1 MDWDKQ
7 VYSSMVSS
15 IAYDGEAKEMY
26 VTWTRGK
33 RSIFSGVP
41 EDVALQAA
49 NAASVGQY
57 MNTEIK
63 PYYGHRYG

>member
-1 MDWDKQ
+1 
-7 VYSSMVSS
+7 MVSS

-57 MNTEIK
+57 MNMEIK